1 MVAVGKGC
9 TTLNLTSASV
19 CRLQQYNEENWSRRY
34 AELSNLSLR
43 YMVQGNI
50 YFFFQE
56 FYKID
61 KYRRNAEVSN
71 IEEGYVRRRISGG
84 HRGVNEICTL
94 LGFYAA

>member
-1 MVAVGKGC
+1 
-9 TTLNLTSASV
+9 
-19 CRLQQYNEENWSRRY
+19 
-34 AELSNLSLR
+34 
-43 YMVQGNI
+43 MVQGNI